1 MEDFFAGVEKFNF
14 WGENTVD
21 LGFSRDFYLE
31 KISAYA
37 GGKLVKVLVGQRRV
51 GKSYILR
58 QMLFRLVKNGLPKE
72 NTLYINREYTE
83 FGFIES
89 AEDLER
95 IFSEYKRRMSP
106 KGKIAL
112 FIDEIQNIKGWE
124 KFVNSHSQ
132 DFTEECDIYIS
143 GSNSKMLSG
152 ELATLLSGRY
162 IQFEILPL
170 SFPEFAEIN
179 SLAED
184 KAAYIKYLETGGL
197 PALTSLSTDESRRN
211 YISALKDTVFLRDIV
226 QRYNIKDP
234 NLLENLFAYVVNNS
248 SSLLSISG
256 IVKYYKGRNKA
267 TAYETVASYLE
278 YMQNSYILHRADRYD
293 MRGKEVLA
301 GSSKYYVNDMS
312 FHNYLYPGVG
322 YGIGYQLE
330 NLVYLE
336 LRRMGFEVYVGKTR
350 TKEVDFVARKGDRI
364 VYIQSCYLLGDDATI
379 KREYSA
385 LESVDDNYEKY
396 VVSLDDVKM
405 PNLKGIKH
413 LQAWDLHNTL
423 K

>member
-256 IVKYYKGRNKA
+256 VVKYYKGRNKA

-322 YGIGYQLE
+322 YVIGYQLE

>member
-322 YGIGYQLE
+322 YVIGYQLE

>member
-95 IFSEYKRRMSP
+95 VFSEYKRRMSP

-179 SLAED
+179 SLAKD

-197 PALTSLSTDESRRN
+197 PALASLYTDESRRN

-226 QRYNIKDP
+226 QRYKIKDP

-248 SSLLSISG
+248 SSLMSISG
-256 IVKYYKGRNKA
+256 IVKYYKGKNKA

-413 LQAWDLHNTL
+413 LQAWDLGDTL